1 MKKIDLYIGSSAP
14 LVNNGAAWLKPM
26 NGGFALYVLDNGW
39 KPLKLVDDK
48 NTPSEGDDTVEDA
61 KAELIGSV
69 QDEASADTINGAKAY
84 ATSVGAELVGDATD
98 ASSNMTL
105 HGIKKYID
113 EQIEALG

>member
-1 MKKIDLYIGSSAP
+1 MKKVDLYIGSNAPSAI
-14 LVNNGAAWLKPM
+14 NGVAWLKPVD
-26 NGGFALYVLDNGW
+26 GGFALYVLDNGW

-48 NTPSEGDDTVEDA
+48 GTHSEIDDTVEDV
-61 KAELIGSV
+61 KTELIGSV
-69 QDEASADTINGAKAY
+69 QDEASANTINGAKAY

-105 HGIKKYID
+105 YGIKNYID

>member
-1 MKKIDLYIGSSAP
+1 MKKIDLYIGSNAP
-14 LVNNGAAWLKPM
+14 SVNNGAAWLRPV

-48 NTPSEGDDTVEDA
+48 NTPSEGDDTVEDV
-61 KAELIGSV
+61 KTELIGGA
-69 QDEASADTINGAKAY
+69 QDEASANTINGAKAY

-105 HGIKKYID
+105 YGIKKYID